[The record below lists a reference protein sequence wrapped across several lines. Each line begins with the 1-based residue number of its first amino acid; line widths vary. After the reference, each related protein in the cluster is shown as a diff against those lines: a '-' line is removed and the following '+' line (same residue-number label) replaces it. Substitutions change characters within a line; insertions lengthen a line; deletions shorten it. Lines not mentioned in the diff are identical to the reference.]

1 LSKRKIKQGECIF
14 SIAAERDVPWESIW
28 NHPGNGELKQ
38 KRKLPNVLFP
48 GDILFVPGLEIKEE
62 GGDSEQKHTFRKKRP
77 KTVLRLRLI
86 YDGEPLKDTKYRLV
100 IDGRIFRGKT
110 DTKGKLEQVIEATAR
125 EGILSVHGDSSKHKL
140 LFGFLDPVETT
151 SGLQARLN
159 NLGYHAGKVD
169 GDWGGLTRAGMH
181 AFQSQKDELAESSK
195 PNDKTRNLLT
205 KEYGS

>member
-1 LSKRKIKQGECIF
+1 MSSRKIKQGECIF

-28 NHPGNGELKQ
+28 NHPENGELKQ

-48 GDILFVPGLEIKEE
+48 GDILFVPDLQTKQE
-62 GGDSEQKHTFRKKRP
+62 GGDSEQKHTFRKKHP

-100 IDGRIFRGKT
+100 IDGRLFRGKT
-110 DTKGKLEQVIEATAR
+110 DTEGKLEKVINATAKK
-125 EGILSVHGDSSKHKL
+125 GTLTVQGNSSKHKL

-169 GDWGGLTRAGMH
+169 GDWGGQTRAGMH
-181 AFQSQKDELAESSK
+181 AFQSQKDELAKSSK
-195 PNDKTRNLLT
+195 PNDQTRNLLT
-205 KEYGS
+205 KEHGS